1 MFYLILCLQK
11 NQLKLSKMK
20 KLAIACSAFLLIL
33 SSCSS
38 SSDGGGAS
46 SSLKLHQQSI
56 TDNSGISETDTF
68 TYNGNKLLRIDSSDG
83 SYTKAYYTGNLIT
96 KFEDYDDTDTL
107 IEQSTYT
114 YNSDNKL
121 ASYIYLDFEQDTAE
135 KEVFT
140 YNADG
145 TISSSYYYGN
155 SASAT
160 PTDMV
165 TTRVITLLDGEVHT
179 TVSTGDDDS
188 TYTYTY
194 DTKNNP
200 LKNILGYDKL
210 AGYADGENLG
220 IMHNIVTEAH
230 LDGNSGVTYT
240 DNYVYTYNS
249 SDFPLTSVVSQSG
262 ITMETVE
269 YIYE

>member
-1 MFYLILCLQK
+1 MFTKK
-11 NQLKLSKMK
+11 NEKKMK
-20 KLAIACSAFLLIL
+20 KLALACSVFLLIL

-38 SSDGGGAS
+38 SSDS
-46 SSLKLHQQSI
+46 SSSSTLKLHQQII
-56 TDNSGISETDTF
+56 TDNSGISDTDTF

-114 YNSDNKL
+114 YNSDSKL
-121 ASYIYLDFEQDTAE
+121 ESYIYLDFVQDTAE

-140 YNADG
+140 YNANG

-155 SASAT
+155 SSSAT

-179 TVSTGDDDS
+179 TVSTGNDDS

-194 DTKNNP
+194 T
-200 LKNILGYDKL
+200 
-210 AGYADGENLG
+210 A
-220 IMHNIVTEAH
+220 T
-230 LDGNSGVTYT
+230 STYT
-240 DNYVYTYNS
+240 H
-249 SDFPLTSVVSQSG
+249 TSTHASAA
-262 ITMETVE
+262 T
-269 YIYE
+269 